1 MTTLDDFARGLNGA
15 EACEGARVTALVLAG
30 ERERATEIVND
41 IERSHSDHDYW
52 KDWIKA
58 TRTFL
63 ERDIA
68 SVCAEFHAREAATA
82 KELKLGDI
90 WGAIAV
96 SGGSARS
103 GTHDKVCG
111 SILCDDALDQP
122 ATGVAAGTA
131 RGPWRSSLRR
141 GHAVSRRSRDHV
153 GPLSREAAEEK
164 HRNYQNYTLVA
175 TAERRQPPH
184 SIVSY
189 RPKSA
194 RPQQPKN
201 AARVPYLQL
210 NLELHSSS
218 RITRASFSGHR
229 NYDRLLDLYYVDALD
244 HGTRRSIWSCS
255 FSPKDNKK
263 TIWDETGGKPIR
275 TVTALTEEERVSV
288 LSPIPAFGQ
297 FEGILQRVEEILTSS
312 GHGLMDEG
320 GHAVVNGVA
329 SSRSR

>member
-1 MTTLDDFARGLNGA
+1 MRARA
-15 EACEGARVTALVLAG
+15 SRRSQSAG

-90 WGAIAV
+90 WEP
-96 SGGSARS
+96 SPF
-103 GTHDKVCG
+103 
-111 SILCDDALDQP
+111 P
-122 ATGVAAGTA
+122 AEVLEAERTTKCADPFFATT
-131 RGPWRSSLRR
+131 PWISRPPGLLQEPPEGLGEVRFAEATLYR
-141 GHAVSRRSRDHV
+141 DGHVIMLA
-153 GPLSREAAEEK
+153 PLSREAAEEK

-175 TAERRQPPH
+175 RLSGGNLLILSYHTGRNPH
-184 SIVSY
+184 D
-189 RPKSA
+189 PE
-194 RPQQPKN
+194 QPKN

-229 NYDRLLDLYYVDALD
+229 NHDRLLDLYYVDALY
-244 HGTRRSIWSCS
+244 HGMRPSIWSCS
-255 FSPKDNKK
+255 CSSP
-263 TIWDETGGKPIR
+263 R
-275 TVTALTEEERVSV
+275 TAKRPFL
-288 LSPIPAFGQ
+288 
-297 FEGILQRVEEILTSS
+297 
-312 GHGLMDEG
+312 
-320 GHAVVNGVA
+320 
-329 SSRSR
+329 